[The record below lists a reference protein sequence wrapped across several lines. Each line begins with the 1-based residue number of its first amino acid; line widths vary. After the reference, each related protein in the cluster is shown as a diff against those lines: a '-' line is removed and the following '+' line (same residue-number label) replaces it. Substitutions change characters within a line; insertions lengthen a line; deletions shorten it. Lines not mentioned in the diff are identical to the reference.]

1 MAEMPDL
8 IAYQEKQQ
16 RQTAAKKPNLMAYQ
30 ERQEAKKASAAPYND
45 ILVQEARKYGASRA
59 RSERSSHRT
68 ANHADAERR
77 AQAQVV
83 SDTIRDKK
91 GGMLGG
97 TVNGWLAGQVG
108 AAASGLEALQAA
120 DWAVSPEK
128 AIIDAS
134 RRNIEN
140 YTAKRDAAQTAEERA
155 RWQQLI
161 DRNERLIAIN
171 SEAYA
176 KKTADVEN
184 AVGKLG
190 DTRSK
195 LKSDAEYGI
204 AKEKEGLG
212 AIGRTAVDVGV
223 AGGQMAM
230 DALAGGLPSIATRVF
245 GDSAQEA
252 KETISPDATTAERM
266 EGKTK
271 ALAYGAGSAAVS
283 VGTEKLA
290 NIAAP
295 FKKVFG
301 NGMFDKAID
310 GALAKMSGSAAGKAA
325 LKAAGSFATEGLEEV
340 VEDALQPILQKATY
354 DENALSQYKDTD
366 YWTNVLYDGLIGGI
380 LGLAGSGAEIAGN
393 AVARGE
399 SAKFSPQE
407 GAEATRANGEGNLTP
422 DAQNA
427 AEGTQ
432 SAEKTAPKEGTA
444 KPNYNILEADAI
456 RREGKTFRNLVA
468 GFDTSV
474 SAFFDKWSGG
484 RKNGQGEKL
493 EKLYLGMLTDAQ
505 RKAVSDILGYPV
517 SERNVI
523 VTNDD
528 VRHILREHGSP
539 EAELRKGNLPL
550 ERWAIDA
557 LPEVVTQPDSIT
569 PGEVQVGGKNDGKRG
584 VLLSK
589 SMPDGKVITV
599 QFDNKGRGTMEI
611 TTMYVK
617 ENSGDFTQTL
627 NVEEASPQ
635 LTAEPVSGPVSPA
648 IENSISSN
656 GENVKR
662 GMIEPRTLYIRKR
675 TPQDTVSNT
684 ETTSAL
690 NSNVRNVPPQEFSSA
705 DSVAHGFDPVNT
717 QDMRSAREYA
727 PERHIDNRTSES
739 VGARDVNAFQF
750 DHPEMRPY
758 YTEAAEQLSGIAG
771 LSLHYGQQMGG
782 RERTANGYRRAS
794 YIFETPALR
803 QAMDEGLTR
812 GQIIDAADRLIR
824 DHGQENVKAAKVLEL
839 VLDDMLTNG
848 YTAVDGSTVGPNP
861 DYIAA
866 KSAING
872 AQPVTERTAEELPI
886 WDVDGLGGA
895 NRGSLNS
902 DFQNMQE
909 RSDEFHRV
917 NRTAEER
924 TAELHGRAPSEVPTV
939 NPATGKAVSKAVSTI
954 LNSPVTSNEFA
965 EVIEQA
971 VAGGTFDYLPITDK
985 AAHTAA
991 QDAIRRAGGYQTVAD
1006 EFNVL
1011 ASLGQSVGK
1020 ENMARGIAA
1029 YNEAVAAG
1037 DHVTAF
1043 ELLTNIAQ
1051 SAHTSAQ
1058 TVQAMNLLN
1067 RLTPAGKLLSL
1078 RRYVDSVNR
1087 KAQERGTGRR
1097 RRAADAETV
1106 QTNFVDQYDGIFIDP
1121 ELADAYLTAE
1131 SDAGR
1136 KAAWDAITQSI
1147 ADQSPSTFR
1156 EKADAWRYLSMLG
1169 NPTTHVRNLAGN
1181 AIQLGA
1187 RTVKNTI
1194 GALIEP
1200 MVVRDSSQRTKSVVG
1215 RSGADAKLRQWAKEQ
1230 YAADQQS
1237 AMGGGKYSEYNAS
1250 GIAREIE
1257 EKRRAQVFGKSGVGK
1272 AVNAASRWNTA
1283 ALDRGDVL
1291 FNRPAYVESFAQAL
1305 KAKGVTA
1312 EEAQSGAKP
1321 ELVAAAR
1328 EYAINEAQKATY
1340 RNTTDLSELLARA
1353 GHYQGDNKAAKA
1365 LSIAYDAVMP
1375 FRKTPANILTTG
1387 LDYSPIGIAKAVKQA
1402 AVDVKSGK
1410 ATAADA
1416 VDSLCEGLTGTGILA
1431 LGAYL
1436 ASEGLLNLRAGD
1448 DDDEEA
1454 FNKTLGHQDYALELG
1469 GRSYT
1474 LDWAVPA
1481 AIPLFAGAALV
1492 EGGMDFGGLM
1502 DAVSNIGDVVL
1513 ETSMLSTFND
1523 IIRNISYA
1531 DNPMA
1536 SAVGRVASSYA
1547 SQFLPTVGGKIA
1559 SALDDT
1565 VRKSYVESGTSQL
1578 ERDAKH
1584 FGQTVLRK
1592 TPFAREAMQPSIDM
1606 WGEEV
1611 SNGDPLLRIIQNSVS
1626 PSTVKEIKNDA
1637 VTQEVWRLYEATGEG
1652 LPSAAE
1658 KSFVVNG
1665 ERKYLTGEEYTEYA
1679 KVMGQTRRQVLEPLL
1694 KSKGYQKLSDAD
1706 KAKAVGYAYEY
1717 AKVKGKQAVSDYKVS
1732 DSSVAKGMMQSVMPP
1747 ETYILYKV
1755 NADRDDNT
1763 RVDYVE
1769 SAQTLLELS
1778 GMTNAQRGKAWQ
1790 EKNSTTNAAKNP
1802 FTGALAEAG
1811 VSPRTAV
1818 KVLDK
1823 YRTLN
1828 NADGKAKDKTAEFQ
1842 QYLHE
1847 LGFDAAQ
1854 MAAARDTFSFYTSVP
1869 AKWK

>member
-97 TVNGWLAGQVG
+97 TVSGWLAGQVG

-128 AIIDAS
+128 ASIDAS

-190 DTRSK
+190 DTRAK

-245 GDSAQEA
+245 GDSTQEA

-283 VGTEKLA
+283 VATEKLA

-301 NGMFDKAID
+301 GGVLDKALE
-310 GALAKMSGSAAGKAA
+310 GAVAKMGGSAAGKAA
-325 LKAAGSFATEGLEEV
+325 LSFLSEGGEEMLEDV
-340 VEDALQPILQKATY
+340 VQPILQSIYNGKGVRQNY
-354 DENALSQYKDTD
+354 SELELQD
-366 YWTNVLYDGLIGGI
+366 VLYDGLIGGI

-393 AVARGE
+393 AITRGE
-399 SAKFSPQE
+399 SAKFSPQQ

-427 AEGTQ
+427 AEGAQGALNENGLASLTEH
-432 SAEKTAPKEGTA
+432 EKENLSSGKKNKVVSTFQDAVDFVRRALSDKTNVDRAYLGKVPASTAQMVLQETGVNIEGYNAVIPSDAVRHMFKHHGDPLVEQARGQVHLTPDAVARIPEILTAPDKVSLSA
-444 KPNYNILEADAI
+444 KRDANGRPALIFEKQIGDNY
-456 RREGKTFRNLVA
+456 
-468 GFDTSV
+468 
-474 SAFFDKWSGG
+474 
-484 RKNGQGEKL
+484 
-493 EKLYLGMLTDAQ
+493 
-505 RKAVSDILGYPV
+505 
-517 SERNVI
+517 
-523 VTNDD
+523 
-528 VRHILREHGSP
+528 
-539 EAELRKGNLPL
+539 
-550 ERWAIDA
+550 
-557 LPEVVTQPDSIT
+557 
-569 PGEVQVGGKNDGKRG
+569 
-584 VLLSK
+584 
-589 SMPDGKVITV
+589 ITV
-599 QFDNKGRGTMEI
+599 Q
-611 TTMYVK
+611 
-617 ENSGDFTQTL
+617 
-627 NVEEASPQ
+627 
-635 LTAEPVSGPVSPA
+635 A
-648 IENSISSN
+648 ISN
-656 GENVKR
+656 GTHS
-662 GMIEPRTLYIRKR
+662 IQADTLYIRKR

-705 DSVAHGFDPVNT
+705 DSVAHGSDPVNT

-909 RSDEFHRV
+909 QSDEFHRV

-924 TAELHGRAPSEVPTV
+924 TVELHGRAPSEVPTV

-991 QDAIRRAGGYQTVAD
+991 QDAIQRAGGYQTVAD

-1029 YNEAVAAG
+1029 YNEAVEAG

-1087 KAQERGTGRR
+1087 KAQERGIGRR

-1340 RNTTDLSELLARA
+1340 RNTTALSELLARA

-1387 LDYSPIGIAKAVKQA
+1387 LDYSPVGIAKAVKQA

-1416 VDSLCEGLTGTGILA
+1416 VDSLCEGLTGTGLLA

-1523 IIRNISYA
+1523 IVRNISYA

-1547 SQFLPTVGGKIA
+1547 SQFLPTVGGKVA

-1565 VRKSYVESGTSQL
+1565 VRKSYVESGTPQL
-1578 ERDAKH
+1578 ERDAKY

-1637 VTQEVWRLYEATGEG
+1637 VTQEVRRLYEATGEG

-1679 KVMGQTRRQVLEPLL
+1679 KVIGQTRRQVLEPLL

-1755 NADRDDNT
+1755 NADRDDNA

>member
-77 AQAQVV
+77 APAQLV

-97 TVNGWLAGQVG
+97 TVSGWLAGQVG

-128 AIIDAS
+128 ASIDAS

-161 DRNERLIAIN
+161 DRNERLIAVN

-190 DTRSK
+190 DTRAK

-230 DALAGGLPSIATRVF
+230 DALAGGLPSIATRMF
-245 GDSAQEA
+245 GDSTQEA

-393 AVARGE
+393 AITRGE
-399 SAKFSPQE
+399 SAKFSPQQ

-427 AEGTQ
+427 TEGTQ
-432 SAEKTAPKEGTA
+432 SALNENGLASLTEHEKENLSSGKKNKVVSTFQ
-444 KPNYNILEADAI
+444 DAVDFV
-456 RREGKTFRNLVA
+456 RRALSDKTNVDRA
-468 GFDTSV
+468 
-474 SAFFDKWSGG
+474 
-484 RKNGQGEKL
+484 
-493 EKLYLGMLTDAQ
+493 YLGKVPASTAQ
-505 RKAVSDILGYPV
+505 MVMQETGVNIEGYNAVLPSDNVRHIIKNHGDPLIEQARGQSVVSGEDIAAIPEILANPDRVYVSDKADTRNRPVLVFEKQIGDNFVTMQAVSDGTHSIQTDTLYKQKRKSSQDTEYYNAGKTADPAH
-517 SERNVI
+517 NVQN
-523 VTNDD
+523 VP
-528 VRHILREHGSP
+528 SQSSSF
-539 EAELRKGNLPL
+539 
-550 ERWAIDA
+550 IDA
-557 LPEVVTQPDSIT
+557 TI
-569 PGEVQVGGKNDGKRG
+569 
-584 VLLSK
+584 
-589 SMPDGKVITV
+589 
-599 QFDNKGRGTMEI
+599 
-611 TTMYVK
+611 
-617 ENSGDFTQTL
+617 
-627 NVEEASPQ
+627 PQ
-635 LTAEPVSGPVSPA
+635 NAAG
-648 IENSISSN
+648 
-656 GENVKR
+656 
-662 GMIEPRTLYIRKR
+662 
-675 TPQDTVSNT
+675 
-684 ETTSAL
+684 
-690 NSNVRNVPPQEFSSA
+690 
-705 DSVAHGFDPVNT
+705 VNT
-717 QDMRSAREYA
+717 QDMRSAREYS
-727 PERHIDNRTSES
+727 PELHIDNRTSES

-1006 EFNVL
+1006 EFNAL

-1387 LDYSPIGIAKAVKQA
+1387 LDYSPVGIAKAVKQA

-1547 SQFLPTVGGKIA
+1547 SQFLPTVVGKIA

-1578 ERDAKH
+1578 ERDAKY

-1592 TPFAREAMQPSIDM
+1592 TPFAREAMQPSIDL

-1652 LPSAAE
+1652 LPSVAE

-1717 AKVKGKQAVSDYKVS
+1717 AKVKGKQAVSDYKAS
-1732 DSSVAKGMMQSVMPP
+1732 DSRVAKGMMQSAMPP

-1755 NADRDDNT
+1755 NADRDDNAS
-1763 RVDYVE
+1763 VDYVE

-1823 YRTLN
+1823 YRTLD

>member
-77 AQAQVV
+77 AQAKVV

-128 AIIDAS
+128 ASIDAS

-190 DTRSK
+190 DTRAK

-245 GDSAQEA
+245 GDSTQEA

-283 VGTEKLA
+283 VATEKLA

-301 NGMFDKAID
+301 GGVLDKALE
-310 GALAKMSGSAAGKAA
+310 GAVAKMGGSAAGKAA
-325 LKAAGSFATEGLEEV
+325 LSFLSEGGEEMLEDV
-340 VEDALQPILQKATY
+340 VQPILQSIYNGKGVRQNY
-354 DENALSQYKDTD
+354 SELELQD
-366 YWTNVLYDGLIGGI
+366 VLYDGLIGGI
-380 LGLAGSGAEIAGN
+380 LGLAGSGAEIAGS
-393 AVARGE
+393 AVTRRE
-399 SAKFSPQE
+399 SAKFSPQQ

-427 AEGTQ
+427 PQGTQ
-432 SAEKTAPKEGTA
+432 SALNENGLASLTEHEKENLSSGKKNKVVSTFQ
-444 KPNYNILEADAI
+444 DAVDFV
-456 RREGKTFRNLVA
+456 RRALSDKTNVDRA
-468 GFDTSV
+468 
-474 SAFFDKWSGG
+474 
-484 RKNGQGEKL
+484 
-493 EKLYLGMLTDAQ
+493 YLGKVPASTAQ
-505 RKAVSDILGYPV
+505 MVMQETGVNIEGYNAVLPSDNVRHIIKNHGDPLIEQARGQSVVSGEDIAAIPEILANPDRVYVSDKADTRNRPVLVFEKQIGDNFVTMQAVSDGTHSIQTDTLYKQKRKSSQDTEYYNAGKTADPAH
-517 SERNVI
+517 NVQN
-523 VTNDD
+523 VP
-528 VRHILREHGSP
+528 SQSSSF
-539 EAELRKGNLPL
+539 
-550 ERWAIDA
+550 IDA
-557 LPEVVTQPDSIT
+557 TI
-569 PGEVQVGGKNDGKRG
+569 
-584 VLLSK
+584 
-589 SMPDGKVITV
+589 
-599 QFDNKGRGTMEI
+599 
-611 TTMYVK
+611 
-617 ENSGDFTQTL
+617 
-627 NVEEASPQ
+627 PQ
-635 LTAEPVSGPVSPA
+635 NAAG
-648 IENSISSN
+648 
-656 GENVKR
+656 
-662 GMIEPRTLYIRKR
+662 
-675 TPQDTVSNT
+675 
-684 ETTSAL
+684 
-690 NSNVRNVPPQEFSSA
+690 
-705 DSVAHGFDPVNT
+705 VNT
-717 QDMRSAREYA
+717 QDMRSALEYA
-727 PERHIDNRTSES
+727 PELHIDNRTSES

-1387 LDYSPIGIAKAVKQA
+1387 LDYSPVGIAKAVKQA

-1578 ERDAKH
+1578 ERDAKY

-1626 PSTVKEIKNDA
+1626 PSTIKEIKNDA

-1732 DSSVAKGMMQSVMPP
+1732 DSRVAKGMMQSAMPP

-1755 NADRDDNT
+1755 NADRDDNAS
-1763 RVDYVE
+1763 VDYVE
-1769 SAQTLLELS
+1769 SAQTLLELP

-1790 EKNSTTNAAKNP
+1790 EQNSTTNAAKNP
-1802 FTGALAEAG
+1802 FTGALADAG

-1823 YRTLN
+1823 YRTLD

>member
-16 RQTAAKKPNLMAYQ
+16 RQTAAKKPDLMAYQ

-128 AIIDAS
+128 ASIDAS

-190 DTRSK
+190 DTRAK

-245 GDSAQEA
+245 GDSTQEA
-252 KETISPDATTAERM
+252 KETIPPDATTAERM

-301 NGMFDKAID
+301 GGVLDKALE
-310 GALAKMSGSAAGKAA
+310 GAVAKMGGSAAGKAA
-325 LKAAGSFATEGLEEV
+325 LSFLSEGGEEMLEDV
-340 VEDALQPILQKATY
+340 VQPILQSIYNGKGVRQNY
-354 DENALSQYKDTD
+354 SELELQD
-366 YWTNVLYDGLIGGI
+366 VLYDGLIGGI
-380 LGLAGSGAEIAGN
+380 LGLAGSGAEIASN
-393 AVARGE
+393 AVTRGE
-399 SAKFSPQE
+399 SAKFSPQKPT
-407 GAEATRANGEGNLTP
+407 EATRANGEGNLTP

-432 SAEKTAPKEGTA
+432 SALNENGLASLTEHEKENLSSGKKNKVVSTFQ
-444 KPNYNILEADAI
+444 DAVDFV
-456 RREGKTFRNLVA
+456 RRALSDKTNVDRA
-468 GFDTSV
+468 
-474 SAFFDKWSGG
+474 
-484 RKNGQGEKL
+484 
-493 EKLYLGMLTDAQ
+493 YLGKVPASTAQ
-505 RKAVSDILGYPV
+505 MVLQETGVNIEGYNAVLPSDNVRHIIKNHGDPLIEQARGQSVVSGEDIAAIPEILANPDRVYVSDKADTRNRPVLVFEKQIGDNFVTMQAVSDGTHSIQTDTLYKQKRKSSQDTEYYNAGKTADPAH
-517 SERNVI
+517 NVQN
-523 VTNDD
+523 VP
-528 VRHILREHGSP
+528 SQSSSF
-539 EAELRKGNLPL
+539 
-550 ERWAIDA
+550 IDA
-557 LPEVVTQPDSIT
+557 TI
-569 PGEVQVGGKNDGKRG
+569 
-584 VLLSK
+584 
-589 SMPDGKVITV
+589 
-599 QFDNKGRGTMEI
+599 
-611 TTMYVK
+611 
-617 ENSGDFTQTL
+617 
-627 NVEEASPQ
+627 PQ
-635 LTAEPVSGPVSPA
+635 NAAG
-648 IENSISSN
+648 
-656 GENVKR
+656 
-662 GMIEPRTLYIRKR
+662 
-675 TPQDTVSNT
+675 
-684 ETTSAL
+684 
-690 NSNVRNVPPQEFSSA
+690 
-705 DSVAHGFDPVNT
+705 VNT

-727 PERHIDNRTSES
+727 PELHIDNRTSES

-1006 EFNVL
+1006 EFNAL

-1387 LDYSPIGIAKAVKQA
+1387 LDYSPVGIAKAVKQA

-1416 VDSLCEGLTGTGILA
+1416 VDSLCEGLTGTGLLA

-1523 IIRNISYA
+1523 IIRSIGHA

-1578 ERDAKH
+1578 ERDAKY

-1626 PSTVKEIKNDA
+1626 PSTIKEIKNDA

-1732 DSSVAKGMMQSVMPP
+1732 DSRVAKGMMQSAMPP

-1755 NADRDDNT
+1755 NADRDDNAS
-1763 RVDYVE
+1763 VDYVE

-1802 FTGALAEAG
+1802 FTGALADAG
-1811 VSPRTAV
+1811 VSPWTAV

-1823 YRTLN
+1823 YRTLD

>member
-16 RQTAAKKPNLMAYQ
+16 RQTAAKKPDLMAYQ

-77 AQAQVV
+77 AQAKVV

-97 TVNGWLAGQVG
+97 TVSGWLAGQVG

-128 AIIDAS
+128 ASIDAS

-190 DTRSK
+190 DTRAK

-283 VGTEKLA
+283 VATEKLA

-295 FKKVFG
+295 FKKLFG
-301 NGMFDKAID
+301 GGVLDKALE
-310 GALAKMSGSAAGKAA
+310 GAVAKMGGSAAGKAA
-325 LKAAGSFATEGLEEV
+325 LSFLSEGGEEMLEDV
-340 VEDALQPILQKATY
+340 VQPILQSIYNGKGVRQNY
-354 DENALSQYKDTD
+354 SELELQD
-366 YWTNVLYDGLIGGI
+366 VLYDGLIGGI

-393 AVARGE
+393 AVTRGE
-399 SAKFSPQE
+399 STKFSPQE

-432 SAEKTAPKEGTA
+432 SALNENGLASLTEREKENLSSGKKNKVVSTFQ
-444 KPNYNILEADAI
+444 DAVDFV
-456 RREGKTFRNLVA
+456 RRALSDKTNVDRA
-468 GFDTSV
+468 
-474 SAFFDKWSGG
+474 
-484 RKNGQGEKL
+484 
-493 EKLYLGMLTDAQ
+493 YLGKVPASTAQ
-505 RKAVSDILGYPV
+505 MVMQETGVNIEGYNAVLPSDNVRHIIKNHGDPLIEQARGQSVVSGEDIAAIPEILANPDRVYVSDKADTRNRPVLVFEKQIGDNFVTMQAVSDGTHSIQTDTLYKQKRKSSQDTEYYNAGKTADPAH
-517 SERNVI
+517 NVQN
-523 VTNDD
+523 VP
-528 VRHILREHGSP
+528 SQSSSF
-539 EAELRKGNLPL
+539 
-550 ERWAIDA
+550 IDA
-557 LPEVVTQPDSIT
+557 TI
-569 PGEVQVGGKNDGKRG
+569 
-584 VLLSK
+584 
-589 SMPDGKVITV
+589 
-599 QFDNKGRGTMEI
+599 
-611 TTMYVK
+611 
-617 ENSGDFTQTL
+617 
-627 NVEEASPQ
+627 PQ
-635 LTAEPVSGPVSPA
+635 NAAG
-648 IENSISSN
+648 
-656 GENVKR
+656 
-662 GMIEPRTLYIRKR
+662 
-675 TPQDTVSNT
+675 
-684 ETTSAL
+684 
-690 NSNVRNVPPQEFSSA
+690 
-705 DSVAHGFDPVNT
+705 VNT

-727 PERHIDNRTSES
+727 PELHIDNRTSES

-924 TAELHGRAPSEVPTV
+924 TVELHGRAPSEVPTV

-991 QDAIRRAGGYQTVAD
+991 QDAIQRAGGYQTVAD

-1029 YNEAVAAG
+1029 YNEAVEAG

-1387 LDYSPIGIAKAVKQA
+1387 LDYSPVGIAKAVKQA

-1565 VRKSYVESGTSQL
+1565 VRKSYVESGASQL
-1578 ERDAKH
+1578 ERDAKY

-1611 SNGDPLLRIIQNSVS
+1611 SNGDPLLRIIQNTVS

-1637 VTQEVWRLYEATGEG
+1637 VTQEVRRLYEATGEG

-1755 NADRDDNT
+1755 NADMDDNAS
-1763 RVDYVE
+1763 VDYVE

-1802 FTGALAEAG
+1802 FTGALADAG

-1828 NADGKAKDKTAEFQ
+1828 NADDKAKDKTAEFQ

>member
-77 AQAQVV
+77 AQAKVV

-128 AIIDAS
+128 ASIDAS

-190 DTRSK
+190 DTRAK

-245 GDSAQEA
+245 GDSTQEA

-283 VGTEKLA
+283 VATEKLA

-295 FKKVFG
+295 LKRGFG
-301 NGMFDKAID
+301 GGVLDKALE
-310 GALAKMSGSAAGKAA
+310 GAVAKMGGSAAGKAA
-325 LKAAGSFATEGLEEV
+325 LSFLSEGGEEMLEDV
-340 VEDALQPILQKATY
+340 VQPILQSIYNGKGVRQNY
-354 DENALSQYKDTD
+354 SELELQD
-366 YWTNVLYDGLIGGI
+366 VLYDGLIGGI

-393 AVARGE
+393 AVTRGE

-407 GAEATRANGEGNLTP
+407 GAEATRANGEGNLTS

-427 AEGTQ
+427 PQGTQ
-432 SAEKTAPKEGTA
+432 SALNENGLASLTEHEKENLSSGKKNKVVSTFQ
-444 KPNYNILEADAI
+444 DAVDFV
-456 RREGKTFRNLVA
+456 RRALSDKTNVDRA
-468 GFDTSV
+468 
-474 SAFFDKWSGG
+474 
-484 RKNGQGEKL
+484 
-493 EKLYLGMLTDAQ
+493 YLGKVPASTAQ
-505 RKAVSDILGYPV
+505 MVLQETGVNIEGYNAVLPSDNVRHIIKNHGDPLIEQARGQSVVSGEDIAAIPEILANPDRVYVSDKADTRNRPVLVFEKQIGDNFVTMQAVSDGTHSIQTDTLYKQKRKSSQDTEYYNAGKTADPAH
-517 SERNVI
+517 NVQN
-523 VTNDD
+523 VP
-528 VRHILREHGSP
+528 SQSSSF
-539 EAELRKGNLPL
+539 
-550 ERWAIDA
+550 IDA
-557 LPEVVTQPDSIT
+557 TI
-569 PGEVQVGGKNDGKRG
+569 
-584 VLLSK
+584 
-589 SMPDGKVITV
+589 
-599 QFDNKGRGTMEI
+599 
-611 TTMYVK
+611 
-617 ENSGDFTQTL
+617 
-627 NVEEASPQ
+627 PQ
-635 LTAEPVSGPVSPA
+635 NAAG
-648 IENSISSN
+648 
-656 GENVKR
+656 
-662 GMIEPRTLYIRKR
+662 
-675 TPQDTVSNT
+675 
-684 ETTSAL
+684 
-690 NSNVRNVPPQEFSSA
+690 
-705 DSVAHGFDPVNT
+705 VNT

-727 PERHIDNRTSES
+727 PELHIDNRTSES

-1387 LDYSPIGIAKAVKQA
+1387 LDYSPVGIAKAVKQA

-1578 ERDAKH
+1578 ERDAKY

-1637 VTQEVWRLYEATGEG
+1637 VTQEVRRLYEATGEG

-1755 NADRDDNT
+1755 NADRDDNA

-1802 FTGALAEAG
+1802 FTGALADAG

>member
-16 RQTAAKKPNLMAYQ
+16 RQTAAKKPDLMAYQ

-108 AAASGLEALQAA
+108 AAASALEALQAA

-128 AIIDAS
+128 ASIDAS

-171 SEAYA
+171 SEAYT

-190 DTRSK
+190 DTRAK

-245 GDSAQEA
+245 GDSTQEA

-393 AVARGE
+393 AITRGE
-399 SAKFSPQE
+399 SAKFSPQQV
-407 GAEATRANGEGNLTP
+407 AEATRANGEGNLTP
-422 DAQNA
+422 NAQSAAEGAQSALNENGLASLTEREKENLSSGKKNKVVSTFQDAVDFVRRALSDKTNVDRAYLGKVPASTAQMVMQETGVNIADYNAVLPSDNVRHIIKNHGDPLIEQARGQSVVSGEDIAAIPEILANPDRVYVSDKADTRNRPVLVFEKQIGDNFVTMQAVSDGTHSIQTDTLYKQKRKSSQDTEYYNAGKTADPAHNVQNVPSQSSSFIDATIPQNA
-427 AEGTQ
+427 AG
-432 SAEKTAPKEGTA
+432 
-444 KPNYNILEADAI
+444 
-456 RREGKTFRNLVA
+456 
-468 GFDTSV
+468 
-474 SAFFDKWSGG
+474 
-484 RKNGQGEKL
+484 
-493 EKLYLGMLTDAQ
+493 
-505 RKAVSDILGYPV
+505 
-517 SERNVI
+517 
-523 VTNDD
+523 
-528 VRHILREHGSP
+528 
-539 EAELRKGNLPL
+539 
-550 ERWAIDA
+550 
-557 LPEVVTQPDSIT
+557 
-569 PGEVQVGGKNDGKRG
+569 
-584 VLLSK
+584 
-589 SMPDGKVITV
+589 
-599 QFDNKGRGTMEI
+599 
-611 TTMYVK
+611 
-617 ENSGDFTQTL
+617 
-627 NVEEASPQ
+627 
-635 LTAEPVSGPVSPA
+635 
-648 IENSISSN
+648 
-656 GENVKR
+656 
-662 GMIEPRTLYIRKR
+662 
-675 TPQDTVSNT
+675 
-684 ETTSAL
+684 
-690 NSNVRNVPPQEFSSA
+690 
-705 DSVAHGFDPVNT
+705 VNT

-866 KSAING
+866 KRAING

-971 VAGGTFDYLPITDK
+971 VAGGTFDYLPVTDK

-1340 RNTTDLSELLARA
+1340 RNTTALSELLARA

-1387 LDYSPIGIAKAVKQA
+1387 LDYSPVGIAKAVKQA

-1578 ERDAKH
+1578 ERDAKY

-1637 VTQEVWRLYEATGEG
+1637 VTQEVRRLYEATGEG

-1747 ETYILYKV
+1747 ETYILYKL
-1755 NADRDDNT
+1755 NADRDDNA

-1802 FTGALAEAG
+1802 FTGALVEAG
-1811 VSPRTAV
+1811 ASVSTSISI
-1818 KVLDK
+1818 LDK
-1823 YRTLN
+1823 YRELY
-1828 NADGKAKDKTAEFQ
+1828 NAEGMKPKEKAADFRA
-1842 QYLHE
+1842 YVYG
-1847 LGFDAAQ
+1847 LGLTPAQIAAAQ
-1854 MAAARDTFSFYTSVP
+1854 STYTFFGSYP
-1869 AKWK
+1869 IEW

>member
-16 RQTAAKKPNLMAYQ
+16 RQTAAKKPDLMAYQ

-77 AQAQVV
+77 AQAKVV

-128 AIIDAS
+128 ASIDAS

-161 DRNERLIAIN
+161 DRNERLIALN

-190 DTRSK
+190 DTRAK

-245 GDSAQEA
+245 GDSTQEA

-393 AVARGE
+393 AVTRGE
-399 SAKFSPQE
+399 TASAAPQQ

-427 AEGTQ
+427 PQGTQ
-432 SAEKTAPKEGTA
+432 SALNENGLASLTEHEKENLSSGKKNKVVSTFQ
-444 KPNYNILEADAI
+444 DAVDFV
-456 RREGKTFRNLVA
+456 RRALSDKTNVDRA
-468 GFDTSV
+468 
-474 SAFFDKWSGG
+474 
-484 RKNGQGEKL
+484 
-493 EKLYLGMLTDAQ
+493 YLGKVPASTAQ
-505 RKAVSDILGYPV
+505 MVMQETGVNIEGYNAVLPSDNVRHIIKNHGDPLIEQARGQSVVSGEDIAAIPEILANPDRVYVSDKADTRNRPVLVFEKQIGDNFVTMQAVSDGTHSIQTDTLYKQKRKSSQDTEYYNAGKTADPAH
-517 SERNVI
+517 NVQN
-523 VTNDD
+523 VP
-528 VRHILREHGSP
+528 SQSSSF
-539 EAELRKGNLPL
+539 
-550 ERWAIDA
+550 IDA
-557 LPEVVTQPDSIT
+557 TI
-569 PGEVQVGGKNDGKRG
+569 
-584 VLLSK
+584 
-589 SMPDGKVITV
+589 
-599 QFDNKGRGTMEI
+599 
-611 TTMYVK
+611 
-617 ENSGDFTQTL
+617 
-627 NVEEASPQ
+627 PQ
-635 LTAEPVSGPVSPA
+635 NAAG
-648 IENSISSN
+648 
-656 GENVKR
+656 
-662 GMIEPRTLYIRKR
+662 
-675 TPQDTVSNT
+675 
-684 ETTSAL
+684 
-690 NSNVRNVPPQEFSSA
+690 
-705 DSVAHGFDPVNT
+705 VNT

-727 PERHIDNRTSES
+727 PELHIDNRTSES

-971 VAGGTFDYLPITDK
+971 VAGGEFDYLPITDK

-1387 LDYSPIGIAKAVKQA
+1387 LDYSPVGIAKAVKQA

-1565 VRKSYVESGTSQL
+1565 VRKSYVESDTSQL
-1578 ERDAKH
+1578 ERDAKY

-1637 VTQEVWRLYEATGEG
+1637 VTQEVRRLYEATGEG

-1802 FTGALAEAG
+1802 FTGALADAG

>member
-77 AQAQVV
+77 AQAKVV

-128 AIIDAS
+128 ASIDAS

-190 DTRSK
+190 DTRAK

-245 GDSAQEA
+245 GDSTQEA
-252 KETISPDATTAERM
+252 NETISPDATTAERM

-325 LKAAGSFATEGLEEV
+325 LKAAGSFATEGLEEI

-407 GAEATRANGEGNLTP
+407 GAEATRANGEGNLTQ

-432 SAEKTAPKEGTA
+432 SALNENGLASLTEREKENLSSGKKNKVVSTFQ
-444 KPNYNILEADAI
+444 DAVDFV
-456 RREGKTFRNLVA
+456 RRALSDKTNVDRA
-468 GFDTSV
+468 
-474 SAFFDKWSGG
+474 
-484 RKNGQGEKL
+484 
-493 EKLYLGMLTDAQ
+493 YLGKVPASTAQ
-505 RKAVSDILGYPV
+505 MVMQETGVNIADYNAVLPSDNVRHIIKNHGDPLIEQARGQSVVSGEDIAAIPEILANPDRVYVSDKADTRNRPVLVFEKQIGDNFVTMQAVSDG
-517 SERNVI
+517 
-523 VTNDD
+523 T
-528 VRHILREHGSP
+528 H
-539 EAELRKGNLPL
+539 
-550 ERWAIDA
+550 
-557 LPEVVTQPDSIT
+557 SI
-569 PGEVQVGGKNDGKRG
+569 
-584 VLLSK
+584 
-589 SMPDGKVITV
+589 
-599 QFDNKGRGTMEI
+599 
-611 TTMYVK
+611 
-617 ENSGDFTQTL
+617 QTD
-627 NVEEASPQ
+627 
-635 LTAEPVSGPVSPA
+635 
-648 IENSISSN
+648 
-656 GENVKR
+656 
-662 GMIEPRTLYIRKR
+662 TLYKQKRKSS
-675 TPQDTVSNT
+675 QDTEYYNAGKT
-684 ETTSAL
+684 ADPAH
-690 NSNVRNVPPQEFSSA
+690 NVQNVPSQSSSFVDATIPQNA
-705 DSVAHGFDPVNT
+705 AGVNT

-1387 LDYSPIGIAKAVKQA
+1387 LDYSPVGIAKAVKQA

-1565 VRKSYVESGTSQL
+1565 VRKSYVESDTSQL
-1578 ERDAKH
+1578 ERDAKY

-1592 TPFAREAMQPSIDM
+1592 TPLAREAMQPSIDM

>member
-77 AQAQVV
+77 AQAKVV
-83 SDTIRDKK
+83 SNTIRDKK

-97 TVNGWLAGQVG
+97 MVNGWLAGQVG

-128 AIIDAS
+128 ASIDAS

-190 DTRSK
+190 DTRAK

-230 DALAGGLPSIATRVF
+230 DALAGGLPSIATRMF
-245 GDSAQEA
+245 GDSTQEA

-393 AVARGE
+393 TITSGE

-407 GAEATRANGEGNLTP
+407 GAEATRTNGEGNLTP
-422 DAQNA
+422 DEQNA
-427 AEGTQ
+427 PQGTQ
-432 SAEKTAPKEGTA
+432 SALNENGLASLTEHEKENLSSGKKNKVVSTFQ
-444 KPNYNILEADAI
+444 DAVDFV
-456 RREGKTFRNLVA
+456 RRALSDKTNVDRA
-468 GFDTSV
+468 
-474 SAFFDKWSGG
+474 
-484 RKNGQGEKL
+484 
-493 EKLYLGMLTDAQ
+493 YLGKVPASTAQ
-505 RKAVSDILGYPV
+505 MVMQETGVNIEGYNAVLPSDNVRHIIKNHGDPLIEQARGQSVVSGEDIAAIPEILANPDRVYVSDKADTRNRPVLVFEKQIGDNFVTMQAVSDG
-517 SERNVI
+517 
-523 VTNDD
+523 T
-528 VRHILREHGSP
+528 H
-539 EAELRKGNLPL
+539 
-550 ERWAIDA
+550 
-557 LPEVVTQPDSIT
+557 SI
-569 PGEVQVGGKNDGKRG
+569 
-584 VLLSK
+584 
-589 SMPDGKVITV
+589 
-599 QFDNKGRGTMEI
+599 
-611 TTMYVK
+611 
-617 ENSGDFTQTL
+617 QTD
-627 NVEEASPQ
+627 
-635 LTAEPVSGPVSPA
+635 
-648 IENSISSN
+648 
-656 GENVKR
+656 
-662 GMIEPRTLYIRKR
+662 TLYKQKRKSS
-675 TPQDTVSNT
+675 QDTEYYNAGKT
-684 ETTSAL
+684 ADPAH
-690 NSNVRNVPPQEFSSA
+690 NVQNVPSQSSSFIDVTIPQNA
-705 DSVAHGFDPVNT
+705 AGVNT

-1006 EFNVL
+1006 EFNAL

-1087 KAQERGTGRR
+1087 KAQERGTGRG

-1513 ETSMLSTFND
+1513 ETSMLSTFNK
-1523 IIRNISYA
+1523 IIRSIGHA
-1531 DNPMA
+1531 DDLIA

-1565 VRKSYVESGTSQL
+1565 ARESYVERGISQI
-1578 ERDAKH
+1578 ERDAKY

-1658 KSFVVNG
+1658 DSFVVNG

-1802 FTGALAEAG
+1802 FTGALADAG

-1842 QYLHE
+1842 QYLHG

>member
-77 AQAQVV
+77 AQAKVV

-97 TVNGWLAGQVG
+97 TVSGWLAGQVG

-128 AIIDAS
+128 ASIDAS

-190 DTRSK
+190 DTRAK

-245 GDSAQEA
+245 GDSTQEA

-271 ALAYGAGSAAVS
+271 ALTYGAGSAAVS
-283 VGTEKLA
+283 VATEKLA

-301 NGMFDKAID
+301 GGVLDKALE
-310 GALAKMSGSAAGKAA
+310 GAVAKMGGSAAGKAA
-325 LKAAGSFATEGLEEV
+325 LSFLSEGGEEMLEDV
-340 VEDALQPILQKATY
+340 VQPILQSIYNGKGVRQNY
-354 DENALSQYKDTD
+354 SELELQD
-366 YWTNVLYDGLIGGI
+366 VLYDGLIGGI

-393 AVARGE
+393 AVTRGE

-427 AEGTQ
+427 PQGTQ
-432 SAEKTAPKEGTA
+432 SALNENGLASLTEHEKENLSSGKKNKVVSTFQ
-444 KPNYNILEADAI
+444 DAVDFV
-456 RREGKTFRNLVA
+456 RRALSDKTNVDRA
-468 GFDTSV
+468 
-474 SAFFDKWSGG
+474 
-484 RKNGQGEKL
+484 
-493 EKLYLGMLTDAQ
+493 YLGKVPASTAQ
-505 RKAVSDILGYPV
+505 MVMQETGVNIEGYNAVLPSDNVRHIIKNHGDPLIEQARGQSVVSGEDIAAIPEILANPDRVYVSDKADTRNRPVLVFEKQIGDNFVTMQAVSDGTHSIQTDTLYKQKRKSSQDTEYYNAGKTADPAH
-517 SERNVI
+517 NVQN
-523 VTNDD
+523 VP
-528 VRHILREHGSP
+528 SQSSSF
-539 EAELRKGNLPL
+539 
-550 ERWAIDA
+550 IDA
-557 LPEVVTQPDSIT
+557 TI
-569 PGEVQVGGKNDGKRG
+569 
-584 VLLSK
+584 
-589 SMPDGKVITV
+589 
-599 QFDNKGRGTMEI
+599 
-611 TTMYVK
+611 
-617 ENSGDFTQTL
+617 
-627 NVEEASPQ
+627 PQ
-635 LTAEPVSGPVSPA
+635 NAAG
-648 IENSISSN
+648 
-656 GENVKR
+656 
-662 GMIEPRTLYIRKR
+662 
-675 TPQDTVSNT
+675 
-684 ETTSAL
+684 
-690 NSNVRNVPPQEFSSA
+690 
-705 DSVAHGFDPVNT
+705 VNT

-1006 EFNVL
+1006 EFNAL

-1387 LDYSPIGIAKAVKQA
+1387 LDYSPVGIAKAVKQA

-1547 SQFLPTVGGKIA
+1547 SQFLPTVVGKIA

-1565 VRKSYVESGTSQL
+1565 VRKSYVESGTAQL
-1578 ERDAKH
+1578 ERDAKY
-1584 FGQTVLRK
+1584 FGQSVLRK

>member
-77 AQAQVV
+77 AQAKVV

-128 AIIDAS
+128 ANIDAS

-190 DTRSK
+190 DTRAK

-245 GDSAQEA
+245 GDSTQEA

-393 AVARGE
+393 AVTRGE

-427 AEGTQ
+427 PQGTQ
-432 SAEKTAPKEGTA
+432 SALNENGLASLTEHEKENLSSGKKNKVVSTFQ
-444 KPNYNILEADAI
+444 DAVDFV
-456 RREGKTFRNLVA
+456 RRALSDKTNVDRA
-468 GFDTSV
+468 
-474 SAFFDKWSGG
+474 
-484 RKNGQGEKL
+484 
-493 EKLYLGMLTDAQ
+493 YLGKVPASTAQ
-505 RKAVSDILGYPV
+505 MVMQETGVNIEGYNAVLPSDNVRHIIKNHGDPLIEQARGQSVVSGEDIAAIPEILANPDRVYVSDKADTRNRPVLVFEKQIGDNFVTMQAVSDGTHSIQTDTLYKQKRKSSQDTEYYNAGKTADPAH
-517 SERNVI
+517 NVQN
-523 VTNDD
+523 VP
-528 VRHILREHGSP
+528 SQSSSF
-539 EAELRKGNLPL
+539 
-550 ERWAIDA
+550 IDA
-557 LPEVVTQPDSIT
+557 TI
-569 PGEVQVGGKNDGKRG
+569 
-584 VLLSK
+584 
-589 SMPDGKVITV
+589 
-599 QFDNKGRGTMEI
+599 
-611 TTMYVK
+611 
-617 ENSGDFTQTL
+617 
-627 NVEEASPQ
+627 PQ
-635 LTAEPVSGPVSPA
+635 NAAG
-648 IENSISSN
+648 
-656 GENVKR
+656 
-662 GMIEPRTLYIRKR
+662 
-675 TPQDTVSNT
+675 
-684 ETTSAL
+684 
-690 NSNVRNVPPQEFSSA
+690 
-705 DSVAHGFDPVNT
+705 VNT

-727 PERHIDNRTSES
+727 PELHIDNRTSES

-954 LNSPVTSNEFA
+954 LNSPATSNEFA

-1312 EEAQSGAKP
+1312 EEAKSGAKP

-1340 RNTTDLSELLARA
+1340 RNATDLSELLARA

-1502 DAVSNIGDVVL
+1502 DAVSNVGDVVL

-1565 VRKSYVESGTSQL
+1565 VRKSYVESDTSQL
-1578 ERDAKH
+1578 ERDAKY

-1592 TPFAREAMQPSIDM
+1592 TPFAREAMQPSIDL

-1652 LPSAAE
+1652 LPSVAE

-1717 AKVKGKQAVSDYKVS
+1717 AKAKGKQAVSDYKVS
-1732 DSSVAKGMMQSVMPP
+1732 DSRVAKGMMQSAMPP

-1755 NADRDDNT
+1755 NADRDDNAS
-1763 RVDYVE
+1763 VDYVE
-1769 SAQTLLELS
+1769 SAQTLLELP
-1778 GMTNAQRGKAWQ
+1778 GMTNAQRGKAWREQ
-1790 EKNSTTNAAKNP
+1790 NRTTNAAKNP
-1802 FTGALAEAG
+1802 FTGALAGAG

-1823 YRTLN
+1823 YRTLD

-1842 QYLHE
+1842 QYLHG

>member
-77 AQAQVV
+77 AQAKLV

-190 DTRSK
+190 DTRAK

-230 DALAGGLPSIATRVF
+230 DALAGGLPSIATRMF
-245 GDSAQEA
+245 GDSTQEA

-283 VGTEKLA
+283 VATEKLA

-301 NGMFDKAID
+301 GGVLDKALE
-310 GALAKMSGSAAGKAA
+310 GAVAKMGGSAAGKAA
-325 LKAAGSFATEGLEEV
+325 LSFLSEGGEEMLEDV
-340 VEDALQPILQKATY
+340 VQPILQSIYNGKGVRQNYSELELQDA
-354 DENALSQYKDTD
+354 
-366 YWTNVLYDGLIGGI
+366 LYDGLIGGI

-393 AVARGE
+393 TITRGE
-399 SAKFSPQE
+399 SAKFSPQKPT
-407 GAEATRANGEGNLTP
+407 EATRVNGEGNLTP

-432 SAEKTAPKEGTA
+432 SALNENGLASLTEHEKENLSSGKKNKVVSTFQ
-444 KPNYNILEADAI
+444 DAVDFV
-456 RREGKTFRNLVA
+456 RRALSDKTNVDRA
-468 GFDTSV
+468 
-474 SAFFDKWSGG
+474 
-484 RKNGQGEKL
+484 
-493 EKLYLGMLTDAQ
+493 YLGKVPASTAQ
-505 RKAVSDILGYPV
+505 MVMQETGVNIEGYNAVLPSDNVRHIIKNHGDPLIEQARGQSVVSGEDIAAIPEILANPDRVYVSDKADTRNRPVLVFEKQIGDNFVTMQAVSDGTHSIQTDTLYKQKRKSSQDTEYYNAGKTADPAH
-517 SERNVI
+517 NVQN
-523 VTNDD
+523 VP
-528 VRHILREHGSP
+528 SQSSSF
-539 EAELRKGNLPL
+539 
-550 ERWAIDA
+550 IDA
-557 LPEVVTQPDSIT
+557 TI
-569 PGEVQVGGKNDGKRG
+569 
-584 VLLSK
+584 
-589 SMPDGKVITV
+589 
-599 QFDNKGRGTMEI
+599 
-611 TTMYVK
+611 
-617 ENSGDFTQTL
+617 
-627 NVEEASPQ
+627 PQ
-635 LTAEPVSGPVSPA
+635 NAAG
-648 IENSISSN
+648 
-656 GENVKR
+656 
-662 GMIEPRTLYIRKR
+662 
-675 TPQDTVSNT
+675 
-684 ETTSAL
+684 
-690 NSNVRNVPPQEFSSA
+690 
-705 DSVAHGFDPVNT
+705 VNT

-1006 EFNVL
+1006 EFNAL

-1087 KAQERGTGRR
+1087 KAQERGAGRR
-1097 RRAADAETV
+1097 RRAADVETV

-1387 LDYSPIGIAKAVKQA
+1387 LDYSPVGIAKAVKQA

-1536 SAVGRVASSYA
+1536 SAVGRVVSSYA

-1565 VRKSYVESGTSQL
+1565 VRESYVERGISQL
-1578 ERDAKH
+1578 ERDAKY

-1592 TPFAREAMQPSIDM
+1592 TPFAREAMQPSIDL

-1626 PSTVKEIKNDA
+1626 PSTIKEIKNDA

-1717 AKVKGKQAVSDYKVS
+1717 AKVKGKQAVSDYKAS
-1732 DSSVAKGMMQSVMPP
+1732 DSRVAKGMMHSAMPP

-1755 NADRDDNT
+1755 NADRDDNAS
-1763 RVDYVE
+1763 VDYVE

-1802 FTGALAEAG
+1802 FTGALADAG

-1823 YRTLN
+1823 YRTLD

-1842 QYLHE
+1842 QYLHG

>member
-77 AQAQVV
+77 AQAKVV

-108 AAASGLEALQAA
+108 AAASGIEALQSA

-128 AIIDAS
+128 ASIDAS

-190 DTRSK
+190 DTRAK

-283 VGTEKLA
+283 VATEKLA

-301 NGMFDKAID
+301 GGVLDKALE
-310 GALAKMSGSAAGKAA
+310 GAVAKMGGSAAGKAA
-325 LKAAGSFATEGLEEV
+325 LSFLSEGGEEMLEDV
-340 VEDALQPILQKATY
+340 VQPILQSIYNGKGVRQNY
-354 DENALSQYKDTD
+354 SELELQD
-366 YWTNVLYDGLIGGI
+366 VLYDGLIGGI

-393 AVARGE
+393 AVTRGE
-399 SAKFSPQE
+399 SAKFSPQQ

-432 SAEKTAPKEGTA
+432 SALNENGLASLTEHEKENLSSGKKNKVVSTFQ
-444 KPNYNILEADAI
+444 DAVDFV
-456 RREGKTFRNLVA
+456 RRALSDKTNVDRA
-468 GFDTSV
+468 
-474 SAFFDKWSGG
+474 
-484 RKNGQGEKL
+484 
-493 EKLYLGMLTDAQ
+493 YLGKVPASTAQ
-505 RKAVSDILGYPV
+505 MVMRETGVNIEGYNAVLPSDNVRHIIKNHGDPLIEQARGQSVVSGEDIAAIPEILANPDRVYVSDKADTRNRPVLVFEKQIGDNFVTMQAVSDGTHSIQTDTLYKQKRKSSQDTEYYNAGKTADPAH
-517 SERNVI
+517 NVQN
-523 VTNDD
+523 VP
-528 VRHILREHGSP
+528 SQSSSF
-539 EAELRKGNLPL
+539 
-550 ERWAIDA
+550 IDA
-557 LPEVVTQPDSIT
+557 TI
-569 PGEVQVGGKNDGKRG
+569 
-584 VLLSK
+584 
-589 SMPDGKVITV
+589 
-599 QFDNKGRGTMEI
+599 
-611 TTMYVK
+611 
-617 ENSGDFTQTL
+617 
-627 NVEEASPQ
+627 PQ
-635 LTAEPVSGPVSPA
+635 NAAG
-648 IENSISSN
+648 
-656 GENVKR
+656 
-662 GMIEPRTLYIRKR
+662 
-675 TPQDTVSNT
+675 
-684 ETTSAL
+684 
-690 NSNVRNVPPQEFSSA
+690 
-705 DSVAHGFDPVNT
+705 VNT

-727 PERHIDNRTSES
+727 PELHIDNRTSES

-909 RSDEFHRV
+909 QSDEFHRV

-1283 ALDRGDVL
+1283 ALDRGDVI

-1387 LDYSPIGIAKAVKQA
+1387 LDYSPVGIAKAVKQA

-1578 ERDAKH
+1578 ERDAKY

-1626 PSTVKEIKNDA
+1626 PSTIKEIKNDA
-1637 VTQEVWRLYEATGEG
+1637 VTQEVRRLYEATGEG

-1755 NADRDDNT
+1755 NADRDDNAS
-1763 RVDYVE
+1763 VDYVE

>member
-97 TVNGWLAGQVG
+97 TVSGWLAGQVG

-128 AIIDAS
+128 ASIDAS

-190 DTRSK
+190 DTRAK

-252 KETISPDATTAERM
+252 KETISPGATTAERM

-283 VGTEKLA
+283 VATEKLA

-301 NGMFDKAID
+301 GGVLDKALE
-310 GALAKMSGSAAGKAA
+310 GAVAKMGGSAAGKAA
-325 LKAAGSFATEGLEEV
+325 LSFLSEGGEEMLEDV
-340 VEDALQPILQKATY
+340 VQPILQSIYNGKGVRQNY
-354 DENALSQYKDTD
+354 SELELQD
-366 YWTNVLYDGLIGGI
+366 VLYDGLIGGI

-393 AVARGE
+393 AITRGE
-399 SAKFSPQE
+399 SAKFSPQQ

-427 AEGTQ
+427 AEGAQGALNENGLASLTEH
-432 SAEKTAPKEGTA
+432 EKENLSSGKKNKVVSTFQDAVDFVRRALSDKTNVDRAYLGKVPASTAQMVLQETGVNIEGYNAVIPSDAVRHMFKHHGDPLVEQARGQVHLTPDAVARIPEILTAPDKVSLSA
-444 KPNYNILEADAI
+444 KQDANGRPALIFEKQIGDNY
-456 RREGKTFRNLVA
+456 
-468 GFDTSV
+468 
-474 SAFFDKWSGG
+474 
-484 RKNGQGEKL
+484 
-493 EKLYLGMLTDAQ
+493 
-505 RKAVSDILGYPV
+505 
-517 SERNVI
+517 
-523 VTNDD
+523 
-528 VRHILREHGSP
+528 
-539 EAELRKGNLPL
+539 
-550 ERWAIDA
+550 
-557 LPEVVTQPDSIT
+557 
-569 PGEVQVGGKNDGKRG
+569 
-584 VLLSK
+584 
-589 SMPDGKVITV
+589 ITV
-599 QFDNKGRGTMEI
+599 Q
-611 TTMYVK
+611 
-617 ENSGDFTQTL
+617 
-627 NVEEASPQ
+627 
-635 LTAEPVSGPVSPA
+635 A
-648 IENSISSN
+648 ISN
-656 GENVKR
+656 GTHS
-662 GMIEPRTLYIRKR
+662 IQADTLYIRKR

-705 DSVAHGFDPVNT
+705 DSVAHGSDPVNT

-727 PERHIDNRTSES
+727 SERHIDNRTSES

-1006 EFNVL
+1006 EFNAL

-1020 ENMARGIAA
+1020 ENMTRGIAA
-1029 YNEAVAAG
+1029 YNEAVEAG

-1387 LDYSPIGIAKAVKQA
+1387 LDYSPVGIAKAVKQA

-1416 VDSLCEGLTGTGILA
+1416 VDSLCEGLTGTGLLA

-1492 EGGMDFGGLM
+1492 EGGMGFGGLM

-1578 ERDAKH
+1578 ERDAKY

-1637 VTQEVWRLYEATGEG
+1637 VTQEVRRLYEATGEG

-1755 NADRDDNT
+1755 NADRDDNA

-1802 FTGALAEAG
+1802 FTGALADAG

-1828 NADGKAKDKTAEFQ
+1828 NADGKAKDKTAEFR

>member
-16 RQTAAKKPNLMAYQ
+16 RQTAAKKPDLMAYQ

-97 TVNGWLAGQVG
+97 TVRGWLAGQVG

-128 AIIDAS
+128 ASIDAS

-190 DTRSK
+190 DTRAK

-212 AIGRTAVDVGV
+212 TIGRTAVDVGV

-245 GDSAQEA
+245 GDSTQEA
-252 KETISPDATTAERM
+252 KEAISPDATTAERM

-393 AVARGE
+393 AIARGE

-427 AEGTQ
+427 AQGTQ
-432 SAEKTAPKEGTA
+432 SALNENGLAALTEHEKENLSSGKKNKVVSTFQ
-444 KPNYNILEADAI
+444 DAVDFV
-456 RREGKTFRNLVA
+456 RRALSDKTNVDRA
-468 GFDTSV
+468 
-474 SAFFDKWSGG
+474 
-484 RKNGQGEKL
+484 
-493 EKLYLGMLTDAQ
+493 YLGKVPASTAQ
-505 RKAVSDILGYPV
+505 MVMQETGVNIADYNAVLPSDNVRHIIKNHGDPLIEQARGQSVVSGEDIAAIPEILANPNRVYVSDKADTRNRPVLVFEKQIGDNFVTMQAVSDG
-517 SERNVI
+517 
-523 VTNDD
+523 T
-528 VRHILREHGSP
+528 H
-539 EAELRKGNLPL
+539 
-550 ERWAIDA
+550 
-557 LPEVVTQPDSIT
+557 SI
-569 PGEVQVGGKNDGKRG
+569 
-584 VLLSK
+584 
-589 SMPDGKVITV
+589 
-599 QFDNKGRGTMEI
+599 
-611 TTMYVK
+611 
-617 ENSGDFTQTL
+617 QTD
-627 NVEEASPQ
+627 
-635 LTAEPVSGPVSPA
+635 
-648 IENSISSN
+648 
-656 GENVKR
+656 
-662 GMIEPRTLYIRKR
+662 TLYKQKRKSS
-675 TPQDTVSNT
+675 QDTEYYNAGKT
-684 ETTSAL
+684 ADPAH
-690 NSNVRNVPPQEFSSA
+690 NVQNVPSQSSSLVDATIPQNA
-705 DSVAHGFDPVNT
+705 AGVNT

-909 RSDEFHRV
+909 RSDDFHRV

-971 VAGGTFDYLPITDK
+971 VADGTFDYLPITDK

-991 QDAIRRAGGYQTVAD
+991 QDAIQRAGGYQTVAD

-1020 ENMARGIAA
+1020 ENLARGIAA

-1058 TVQAMNLLN
+1058 TMQAMNLLN

-1340 RNTTDLSELLARA
+1340 RNTTALSELLARA

-1387 LDYSPIGIAKAVKQA
+1387 LDYSPVGIAKAVKQA

-1578 ERDAKH
+1578 ERDAKY

-1611 SNGDPLLRIIQNSVS
+1611 SNGDPLLRIIQNTVS

-1637 VTQEVWRLYEATGEG
+1637 VTQEVRRLYEATGEG

-1665 ERKYLTGEEYTEYA
+1665 ERKYLTGAEYTEYA

-1755 NADRDDNT
+1755 NADRDDNA

-1802 FTGALAEAG
+1802 FTGALVEAG
-1811 VSPRTAV
+1811 ASVSTSISI
-1818 KVLDK
+1818 LDK
-1823 YRTLN
+1823 YRELY
-1828 NADGKAKDKTAEFQ
+1828 NAEGMKPKEKAADFRA
-1842 QYLHE
+1842 YVYG
-1847 LGFDAAQ
+1847 LGLTPAQIAAAQ
-1854 MAAARDTFSFYTSVP
+1854 STYTFFGSYP
-1869 AKWK
+1869 IEW

>member
-77 AQAQVV
+77 AQAKVV

-190 DTRSK
+190 DTRAK

-230 DALAGGLPSIATRVF
+230 DALAGGLPSIAARMF
-245 GDSAQEA
+245 GDSTQEA

-283 VGTEKLA
+283 VATEKLA

-295 FKKVFG
+295 FKKLFG
-301 NGMFDKAID
+301 GGVLDKALE
-310 GALAKMSGSAAGKAA
+310 GAVAKMGGSAAGKAA
-325 LKAAGSFATEGLEEV
+325 LSFLSEGGEEMLEDV
-340 VEDALQPILQKATY
+340 VQPILQSIYNGKGVRQNY
-354 DENALSQYKDTD
+354 SELELQD
-366 YWTNVLYDGLIGGI
+366 VLYDGLIGGI

-393 AVARGE
+393 AVTRGE
-399 SAKFSPQE
+399 STKFSPQE

-427 AEGTQ
+427 PQGTQ
-432 SAEKTAPKEGTA
+432 SALNENGLASLTEHEKENLSSGKKNKVVSTFQ
-444 KPNYNILEADAI
+444 DAVDFV
-456 RREGKTFRNLVA
+456 RRALSDKTNVDRA
-468 GFDTSV
+468 
-474 SAFFDKWSGG
+474 
-484 RKNGQGEKL
+484 
-493 EKLYLGMLTDAQ
+493 YLGKVPASTAQ
-505 RKAVSDILGYPV
+505 MVMQETGVNIEGYNAVLPSDNVRHIIKNHGDPLIEQARGQSVVSGEDIAAIPEILANPDRVYVSDKADTRNRPVLVFEKQIGDNFVTMQAVSDGTHSIQTDTLYKQKRKSSQDTEYYNAGKTADPAH
-517 SERNVI
+517 NVQN
-523 VTNDD
+523 VP
-528 VRHILREHGSP
+528 SQSSSF
-539 EAELRKGNLPL
+539 
-550 ERWAIDA
+550 IDA
-557 LPEVVTQPDSIT
+557 TI
-569 PGEVQVGGKNDGKRG
+569 
-584 VLLSK
+584 
-589 SMPDGKVITV
+589 
-599 QFDNKGRGTMEI
+599 
-611 TTMYVK
+611 
-617 ENSGDFTQTL
+617 
-627 NVEEASPQ
+627 PQ
-635 LTAEPVSGPVSPA
+635 NAAG
-648 IENSISSN
+648 
-656 GENVKR
+656 
-662 GMIEPRTLYIRKR
+662 
-675 TPQDTVSNT
+675 
-684 ETTSAL
+684 
-690 NSNVRNVPPQEFSSA
+690 
-705 DSVAHGFDPVNT
+705 VNT

-727 PERHIDNRTSES
+727 PELHIDNRTSES

-1387 LDYSPIGIAKAVKQA
+1387 LDYSPVGIAKAVKQA

-1513 ETSMLSTFND
+1513 ETSMLSTFNK
-1523 IIRNISYA
+1523 IIRSIGHA
-1531 DNPMA
+1531 DDLIA
-1536 SAVGRVASSYA
+1536 SAVGLVASSYA

-1565 VRKSYVESGTSQL
+1565 VRKSYVESDTSQL
-1578 ERDAKH
+1578 ERDAKY

-1755 NADRDDNT
+1755 NADRDDNAS
-1763 RVDYVE
+1763 VDYVE
-1769 SAQTLLELS
+1769 SAQTLLELP

-1790 EKNSTTNAAKNP
+1790 EQNSATNAAKNP
-1802 FTGALAEAG
+1802 FTGALAGAG

-1823 YRTLN
+1823 YRTLD

>member
-45 ILVQEARKYGASRA
+45 ILGQEARKYGASRA

-77 AQAQVV
+77 AQAKVV

-97 TVNGWLAGQVG
+97 TVSGWLAGQVG

-128 AIIDAS
+128 ASIDAS

-190 DTRSK
+190 DTRAK

-245 GDSAQEA
+245 GDSTQEA

-283 VGTEKLA
+283 VATKKLA

-301 NGMFDKAID
+301 GGVLDKALE
-310 GALAKMSGSAAGKAA
+310 GAVAKMGGSAAGKAA
-325 LKAAGSFATEGLEEV
+325 LSFLSEGGEEMLEDV
-340 VEDALQPILQKATY
+340 VQPILQSIYNGKGVRQNY
-354 DENALSQYKDTD
+354 SELELQD
-366 YWTNVLYDGLIGGI
+366 VLYDGLIGGI

-393 AVARGE
+393 AITRGE
-399 SAKFSPQE
+399 TASAAPQQ

-427 AEGTQ
+427 TEGAQ
-432 SAEKTAPKEGTA
+432 SALNENGLASLTEHEKENLSSGKKNKVVSTFQ
-444 KPNYNILEADAI
+444 DAVDFV
-456 RREGKTFRNLVA
+456 RRALSDKTNVDRA
-468 GFDTSV
+468 
-474 SAFFDKWSGG
+474 
-484 RKNGQGEKL
+484 
-493 EKLYLGMLTDAQ
+493 YLGKVPASTAQ
-505 RKAVSDILGYPV
+505 MVMQETGVNIEGYNAVLPSDNVRHIIKNHGDPLIEQARGQSVVSGEDIAAIPEILANPDRVYVSDKADTRNRPVLVFEKQIGDNFVTMQAVSDGTHSIQTDTLYKQKRKSSQDTEYYNAGKTADPAH
-517 SERNVI
+517 NVQN
-523 VTNDD
+523 VP
-528 VRHILREHGSP
+528 SQSSSF
-539 EAELRKGNLPL
+539 
-550 ERWAIDA
+550 IDA
-557 LPEVVTQPDSIT
+557 TI
-569 PGEVQVGGKNDGKRG
+569 
-584 VLLSK
+584 
-589 SMPDGKVITV
+589 
-599 QFDNKGRGTMEI
+599 
-611 TTMYVK
+611 
-617 ENSGDFTQTL
+617 
-627 NVEEASPQ
+627 PQ
-635 LTAEPVSGPVSPA
+635 NAAG
-648 IENSISSN
+648 
-656 GENVKR
+656 
-662 GMIEPRTLYIRKR
+662 
-675 TPQDTVSNT
+675 
-684 ETTSAL
+684 
-690 NSNVRNVPPQEFSSA
+690 
-705 DSVAHGFDPVNT
+705 VNT

-1272 AVNAASRWNTA
+1272 AVNTASRWNTA

-1387 LDYSPIGIAKAVKQA
+1387 LDYSPVGIAKAVKQA

-1578 ERDAKH
+1578 ERDAKY

-1732 DSSVAKGMMQSVMPP
+1732 DSRVAKGMMQSAMPP

-1802 FTGALAEAG
+1802 FTGALADAG

-1823 YRTLN
+1823 YRTLD

>member
-77 AQAQVV
+77 AQAKVV

-128 AIIDAS
+128 ASIDAS

-190 DTRSK
+190 DTRAK

-245 GDSAQEA
+245 GDSTQEA

-283 VGTEKLA
+283 VATEKLA

-301 NGMFDKAID
+301 GGVLDKALE
-310 GALAKMSGSAAGKAA
+310 GAVAKMGGSAAGKAA
-325 LKAAGSFATEGLEEV
+325 LSFLSEGGEEMLEDV
-340 VEDALQPILQKATY
+340 VQPILQSIYNGKGVRQNY
-354 DENALSQYKDTD
+354 SELELQD
-366 YWTNVLYDGLIGGI
+366 VLYDGLIGGI

-393 AVARGE
+393 AVTRGE

-407 GAEATRANGEGNLTP
+407 GAEATRANGEGNLTS

-427 AEGTQ
+427 PQGTQ
-432 SAEKTAPKEGTA
+432 SALNENGLASLTEHEKENLSSGKKNKVVSTFQ
-444 KPNYNILEADAI
+444 DAVDFV
-456 RREGKTFRNLVA
+456 RRALSDKTNVDRA
-468 GFDTSV
+468 
-474 SAFFDKWSGG
+474 
-484 RKNGQGEKL
+484 
-493 EKLYLGMLTDAQ
+493 YLGKVPASTAQ
-505 RKAVSDILGYPV
+505 MVMQETGVNIEGYNAVLPSDNVRHIIKNHGDPLIEQARGQSVVSGEDIAAIPEILANPDRVYVSDKADTRNRPVLVFEKQIGDNFVTMQAVSDGTHSIQTDTLYKQKRKSSQDTEYYNAGKTADPAH
-517 SERNVI
+517 NVQN
-523 VTNDD
+523 VP
-528 VRHILREHGSP
+528 SQSSSF
-539 EAELRKGNLPL
+539 
-550 ERWAIDA
+550 IDA
-557 LPEVVTQPDSIT
+557 TI
-569 PGEVQVGGKNDGKRG
+569 
-584 VLLSK
+584 
-589 SMPDGKVITV
+589 
-599 QFDNKGRGTMEI
+599 
-611 TTMYVK
+611 
-617 ENSGDFTQTL
+617 
-627 NVEEASPQ
+627 PQ
-635 LTAEPVSGPVSPA
+635 NAAG
-648 IENSISSN
+648 
-656 GENVKR
+656 
-662 GMIEPRTLYIRKR
+662 
-675 TPQDTVSNT
+675 
-684 ETTSAL
+684 
-690 NSNVRNVPPQEFSSA
+690 
-705 DSVAHGFDPVNT
+705 VNT

-1006 EFNVL
+1006 EFNAL

-1387 LDYSPIGIAKAVKQA
+1387 LDYSPVGIAKAVKQA

-1565 VRKSYVESGTSQL
+1565 VRESYVERGISQI
-1578 ERDAKH
+1578 ERDAKY

-1778 GMTNAQRGKAWQ
+1778 GMTNAQRGKAWREQ
-1790 EKNSTTNAAKNP
+1790 NRTTNAAKNP
-1802 FTGALAEAG
+1802 FTGALADAG